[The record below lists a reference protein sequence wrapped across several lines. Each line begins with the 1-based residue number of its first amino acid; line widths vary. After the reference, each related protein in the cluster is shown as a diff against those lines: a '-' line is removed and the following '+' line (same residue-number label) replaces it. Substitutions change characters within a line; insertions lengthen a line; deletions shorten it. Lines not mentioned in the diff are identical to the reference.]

1 MSDNVVWHQTSIDR
15 EARCRLNGHGSL
27 VIWLTGL
34 SGAGKSTIAAAL
46 EKDLHQEGVRTYLL
60 DGDNLRYGLN
70 RDLGFSPP
78 DREEN
83 IRRCAEVARLLV
95 DAGNVVLCALIS
107 PYARDRDLARSMF
120 APGDFCEVYVRCSLT
135 TCEQRDSKGL
145 YKRARSGEIAE
156 FTGISAPYQEPQ
168 CADIIID
175 TDVLGIEEAAAAIFE
190 IILPR
195 IMKS

>member
-1 MSDNVVWHQTSIDR
+1 MSDNVVWQQTSIDR

-46 EKDLHQEGVRTYLL
+46 EQNLYQAGVRTYLL
-60 DGDNLRYGLN
+60 DGDNLRHGLN
-70 RDLGFSPP
+70 RDLGFSPS

-107 PYARDRDLARSMF
+107 PYARDRDLARAMF
-120 APGDFCEVYVRCSLT
+120 APGEFCEVYVKCSLS
-135 TCEQRDSKGL
+135 TCEKRDPKGL
-145 YKRARSGEIAE
+145 YKKARSGEIAE

-168 CADIIID
+168 CAEIIID
-175 TDVLGIEEAAAAIFE
+175 SDVLGIEEAAASIFE
-190 IILPR
+190 KILPQ
-195 IMKS
+195 IIKS